1 MFPLIGV
8 DSLLNSLEKI
18 VIADNSCQNSSVND
32 FFFFAIL
39 CSIFYCFCFIIQSG
53 LEEERKIFAD
63 KA

>member
-32 FFFFAIL
+32 FFFLLYFAPY
-39 CSIFYCFCFIIQSG
+39 FTV
-53 LEEERKIFAD
+53 FAL
-63 KA
+63 